1 MSMPRLAA
9 QAVSRMASSLTDRLF
24 DQTVRAII
32 LEGAAG
38 KPYGAWSRSRANLG
52 AAKVHFNFESNNPW
66 LAADAQV
73 YKAMFRAAMQIAK
86 RQELAE
92 DIVQR
97 VISGESMPAVRGGEL
112 YAVGK
117 QIAGELE
124 SDPAGALQT
133 AKNFL
138 VRHVTQKGLN
148 ILRGEQ
154 REQKRLGPTVQEGDV
169 SDEGVAQQVPS
180 TTMWSG
186 DASDAFLSLLSGPQ
200 GNAVRSWLL
209 GVWQQRLSD
218 SEVSIMQ
225 AWLAHPGMT
234 NRQLA
239 QEIGLTDGSYIG
251 KTIKKAISEAADEMK
266 RRPPSFLRGLDLATE
281 LEGLGYGGFKI

>member
-9 QAVSRMASSLTDRLF
+9 EAVTRMASSLTDRLF

-38 KPYGAWSRSRANLG
+38 KPYGAWSRSRANLQG
-52 AAKVHFNFESNNPW
+52 AAAHFNFAGNNPW
-66 LAADAQV
+66 LVQDAGV
-73 YKAMFRAAMQIAK
+73 YKAMIRAAMQVAK
-86 RQELAE
+86 RMEVAE

-97 VISGESMPAVRGGEL
+97 VISGETLSSVRGGEL

-124 SDPAGALQT
+124 TDPDAALQT
-133 AKNFL
+133 AKSFI
-138 VRHVTQKGLN
+138 VRHTTQKALN
-148 ILRGEQ
+148 ILRGEK
-154 REQKRLGPTVQEGDV
+154 REQARYGPTVQEGEV
-169 SDEGVAQQVPS
+169 SDEGIAQQVPS

-186 DASDAFLSLLSGPQ
+186 DAGDAFMALLSGPH
-200 GNAVRSWLL
+200 GSAARTWLT
-209 GVWQQRLSD
+209 GVWKTKLSD
-218 SEVSIMQ
+218 SEASIMQ
-225 AWLAHPGMT
+225 AWLAHPGMN

-251 KTIKKAISEAADEMK
+251 KTVKKAIAVAADEMK
-266 RRPPSFLRGLDLATE
+266 RRPPSFIQGLELATE
-281 LEGLGYGGFKI
+281 LEALGYGGYKI